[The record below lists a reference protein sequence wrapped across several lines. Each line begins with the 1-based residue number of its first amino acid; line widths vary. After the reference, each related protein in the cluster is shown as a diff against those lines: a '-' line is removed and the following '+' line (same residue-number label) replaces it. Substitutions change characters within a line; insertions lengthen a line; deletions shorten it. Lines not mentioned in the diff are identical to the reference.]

1 MLKRCSDCKKLIY
14 LCFIKQQQI
23 MKTTKFKF
31 IPTNTSYEIYNVT
44 DNMIHAV
51 KLNAKGQKCLP
62 NAKTLMAL
70 SVNTFDFGV
79 KTQGIVII

>member
-1 MLKRCSDCKKLIY
+1 
-14 LCFIKQQQI
+14 

-31 IPTNTSYEIYNVT
+31 APTNTNYEIYNVT

-51 KLNAKGQKCLP
+51 KLNAKGEKCSP

-70 SVNTFDFGV
+70 SSDAFSFGI